1 MLREAC
7 GRQKLITYELHN
19 LSFNYPA
26 IVGLPMDSRVRL
38 ESVR

>member
-19 LSFNYPA
+19 LSFNYPE
-26 IVGLPMDSRVRL
+26 IVGLPMGARWRL
-38 ESVR
+38 K